1 MTEVHRIE
9 AALPS
14 VVVDATGAPVPLPA
28 TGIGAPVRRQDGPA
42 KVTGAAVYAGEKSPA
57 GTLYGVLVTSPI
69 ARGRVL
75 AIDTAVARAAKGV
88 THVIT
93 PRRYAAAR
101 PVPGA
106 AGGAVLPADER

>member
-42 KVTGAAVYAGEKSPA
+42 KVTGAAVYAGEKAPA
-57 GTLYGVLVTSPI
+57 GTLHGVLVTSPI

-75 AIDTAVARAAKGV
+75 AHRHRCGAGRQGRHAR
-88 THVIT
+88 HH
-93 PRRYAAAR
+93 PR
-101 PVPGA
+101 
-106 AGGAVLPADER
+106 